1 MGVTLS
7 DLYDQEEGVPQGSIL
22 SVTLFNIKIN
32 NIVKCLLNGINCSL
46 YMDDFLICYQ
56 AKNMKTIERHLQ
68 MCLKKLEKWVDEN
81 GFKFSRSKTVC
92 MHFCEL
98 RKFHLEPTLTLN
110 GVDIPVVQETI
121 ILGIMFDSKL
131 SFIPHITYLRTIC
144 QKALNLLKVV

>member
-1 MGVTLS
+1 
-7 DLYDQEEGVPQGSIL
+7 
-22 SVTLFNIKIN
+22 
-32 NIVKCLLNGINCSL
+32 
-46 YMDDFLICYQ
+46 
-56 AKNMKTIERHLQ
+56 MKTIERHLQ

-81 GFKFSRSKTVC
+81 GFKFSRSKTIC